1 MNRALS
7 KHFIISVYLY
17 SEATLSFC
25 KIAFFPLNFVNAITI
40 KTKVQ
45 QTENICIKA
54 THLHNFYSLSMVKKI
69 GKIQMHEIFANF

>member
-1 MNRALS
+1 MSVRSLS
-7 KHFIISVYLY
+7 K
-17 SEATLSFC
+17 LSPRVLSLHVSQ
-25 KIAFFPLNFVNAITI
+25 FFPLNFVNAITI